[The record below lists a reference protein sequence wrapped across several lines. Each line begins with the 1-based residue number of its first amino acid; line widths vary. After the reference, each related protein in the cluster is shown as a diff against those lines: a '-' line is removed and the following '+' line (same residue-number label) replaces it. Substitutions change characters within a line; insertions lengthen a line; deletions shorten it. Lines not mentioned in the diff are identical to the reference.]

1 MRQKII
7 EGFQKR
13 SDKAGIN
20 VKGSILAALWRVDR
34 GQDKDGDAV
43 RRDR

>member
-1 MRQKII
+1 MRQKAL

-13 SDKAGIN
+13 SDIAGIN
-20 VKGSILAALWRVDR
+20 VKGAILAAPWRVER
-34 GQDKDGDAV
+34 GQDKDRDAV

>member
-1 MRQKII
+1 MRQKAL

-20 VKGSILAALWRVDR
+20 VKGAILAAPWRVDR